1 MPAKVPITAI
11 GSASDGMIVAE
22 AATQEQEDHA
32 DDERTR
38 RSAATFCTSSID
50 ERIVTLRS

>member
-1 MPAKVPITAI
+1 MPANVPITAI

-22 AATQEQEDHA
+22 A
-32 DDERTR
+32 R
-38 RSAATFCTSSID
+38 RRNRKITPTTSAPAISSDFCTSSID